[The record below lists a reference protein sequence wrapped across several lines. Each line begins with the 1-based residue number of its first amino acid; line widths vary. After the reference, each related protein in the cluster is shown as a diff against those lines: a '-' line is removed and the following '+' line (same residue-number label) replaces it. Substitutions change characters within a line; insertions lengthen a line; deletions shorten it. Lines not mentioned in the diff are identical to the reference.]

1 MDFLFSIVAFVV
13 LVGVLVA
20 VHEYGHYLVARL
32 CNVKVLRYSIGFGKV
47 LWSKRTGLDQTEY
60 CLSAIPLGGYV
71 QLLDER
77 SEEVDANEKH
87 RAFNNQ
93 SATKRI
99 LILLAGPFA
108 NFLFAIVAY
117 MTMFSV
123 GIPGVVPIIGEIESG
138 SIAWQNNLR
147 SGDQIV
153 NVGGKE
159 VQTWQASLISM
170 IGEILDDEQ
179 IKITLKDKFGN
190 PKYATLDVTGRTK
203 ELTAPNALMPALGF
217 RPFIPTIKPII
228 ESVIPDGPADRAG
241 LLPEDVIQKVDEV
254 DIKNWNQFAD
264 IIVAKPNQYIEL
276 EIKRLDE
283 TYRKTVLLDTNADNE
298 NQGFIG
304 LRARIDQD
312 QVQQYQAIQKY
323 RFPKSLTMA
332 INETNQMIVLTLN
345 MFGKMIRGQISGKN
359 LSGPVG
365 IAKDAGTVAKRGF
378 IATLSFMAI
387 ISISLGILNL
397 FPLPILDG
405 GQIVFVLVE
414 KLIGRPLP
422 EKVQIV
428 FQQFGIG
435 ALLFLMVF
443 ALYNDLIR
451 IFDW

>member
-1 MDFLFSIVAFVV
+1 MDFLFSILAFII

-20 VHEYGHYLVARL
+20 IHEYGHYLLARL

-47 LWSKRTGLDQTEY
+47 LWSKKTGLDQTEY

-77 SEEVDANEKH
+77 SEEVNENEKH

-108 NFLFAIVAY
+108 NFFFAIVAY
-117 MTMFSV
+117 MTMFSL
-123 GIPGVVPIIGEIESG
+123 GGPGVVPIIGEIEPE
-138 SIAWQNNLR
+138 SIAWQNNLK
-147 SGDQIV
+147 SGDQII
-153 NVGGKE
+153 NVGEKE

-179 IKITLKDKFGN
+179 INVTLKDKFGN
-190 PKYATLDVTGRTK
+190 VKYATLDVTGRTK

-217 RPFIPTIKPII
+217 KPFVPSIKPII
-228 ESVIPDGPADRAG
+228 ESVITDGPADRAG
-241 LLPEDVIQKVDEV
+241 LLPEDVIQKVDDV
-254 DIKNWNQFAD
+254 DINNWNQFAE
-264 IIVAKPNQYIEL
+264 IIVARPNQNIQL
-276 EIKRLDE
+276 EIKRQDR
-283 TYRKTVLLDTNADNE
+283 TYLKTVLLDSNADNN

-304 LRARIDQD
+304 LKARIDED
-312 QVQQYQAIQKY
+312 QLKQYQAIQKY

-332 INETNQMIVLTLN
+332 INETNQMVVLTLN
-345 MFGKMIRGQISGKN
+345 MFGKMIQGQISGKN

-365 IAKDAGTVAKRGF
+365 IARDAGTVAKRGF

-405 GQIVFVLVE
+405 GQIVFVLIE
-414 KLIGRPLP
+414 KLISRPLP
-422 EKVQIV
+422 ERIQIV

>member
-1 MDFLFSIVAFVV
+1 MDFLFSIVAFVI

-20 VHEYGHYLVARL
+20 IHEYGHYLIARL

-77 SEEVDANEKH
+77 SEEVDEDEKH

-99 LILLAGPFA
+99 FILLAGPFA
-108 NFLFAIVAY
+108 NFLFAIIAY

-123 GIPGVVPIIGEIESG
+123 GVPGVTPIIGEIESG

-170 IGEILDDEQ
+170 LGEILDDEQ
-179 IKITLKDKFGN
+179 IKITATDKFGN
-190 PKYATLDVTGRTK
+190 LKYATLDVTGRTK

-217 RPFIPTIKPII
+217 KPFIPTIKPII
-228 ESVIPDGPADRAG
+228 EAVVPDGPADKAG
-241 LLPEDVIQKVDEV
+241 LLPEDVILKVDDV
-254 DIKNWNQFAD
+254 DIKNWSQFTEV
-264 IIVAKPNQYIEL
+264 IIAKPIQNVEV
-276 EIKRLDE
+276 EIKRLDRI
-283 TYRKTVLLDTNADNE
+283 YQKTVLLDTNVDNE
-298 NQGFIG
+298 DQGFIG

-312 QVQQYQAIQKY
+312 QVKKYQAIQKY

-345 MFGKMIRGQISGKN
+345 MFGKMVRGQISGKN

-365 IAKDAGTVAKRGF
+365 IAKDAGTVAKRGL

-405 GQIVFVLVE
+405 GQIVFVLIE
-414 KLIGRPLP
+414 KMMGRPLP
-422 EKVQIV
+422 EKIQIV

-451 IFDW
+451 IFGW

>member
-108 NFLFAIVAY
+108 NFLFAVIAY

-123 GIPGVVPIIGEIESG
+123 GVPGVVPIIGEIESG

-159 VQTWQASLISM
+159 VQT
-170 IGEILDDEQ
+170 
-179 IKITLKDKFGN
+179 
-190 PKYATLDVTGRTK
+190 
-203 ELTAPNALMPALGF
+203 
-217 RPFIPTIKPII
+217 
-228 ESVIPDGPADRAG
+228 
-241 LLPEDVIQKVDEV
+241 
-254 DIKNWNQFAD
+254 
-264 IIVAKPNQYIEL
+264 
-276 EIKRLDE
+276 
-283 TYRKTVLLDTNADNE
+283 
-298 NQGFIG
+298 
-304 LRARIDQD
+304 
-312 QVQQYQAIQKY
+312 
-323 RFPKSLTMA
+323 
-332 INETNQMIVLTLN
+332 
-345 MFGKMIRGQISGKN
+345 
-359 LSGPVG
+359 
-365 IAKDAGTVAKRGF
+365 
-378 IATLSFMAI
+378 
-387 ISISLGILNL
+387 
-397 FPLPILDG
+397 
-405 GQIVFVLVE
+405 
-414 KLIGRPLP
+414 
-422 EKVQIV
+422 
-428 FQQFGIG
+428 
-435 ALLFLMVF
+435 
-443 ALYNDLIR
+443 
-451 IFDW
+451 